1 MKERVAFISAFLA
14 RIPFRKIFTIQTWLF
29 ISFSGW
35 TLFATEK
42 VNANHYPTATKD
54 VYEKVMPYYKSVQKK
69 LRVGDINGAQAD
81 FIKAKEI
88 FAGFYFDY
96 YRFFIPRQLTKDYKT
111 TINSEDLDI
120 PIANLSKAIKKD
132 PNNRFAIF
140 ARGLHFMMKGNN
152 ESQAIS
158 DFSKIINKLATP
170 YDSQFEYY
178 YRGKSKEL
186 TKDYRGAIEDY
197 TVGIEYSKD
206 SPVHYSLY
214 FWRGY
219 SKIMLKDKS
228 GCYDYIEAYNN
239 HGVLMNYW
247 DHDKTWETHKMMEK
261 WCTNALSGP

>member
-14 RIPFRKIFTIQTWLF
+14 RIPFRQIFTIQTWLF

-88 FAGFYFDY
+88 YGAFYFDY
-96 YRFFIPRQLTKDYKT
+96 LIFFVPRQSSDSYG
-111 TINSEDLDI
+111 DLDI

-197 TVGIEYSKD
+197 TVGIEYSEGL
-206 SPVHYSLY
+206 PIHYSFY

-228 GCYDYIEAYNN
+228 GCYDYVEANNN
-239 HGVLMNYW
+239 HGVIMHYW
-247 DHDKTWETHKMMEK
+247 NHDKTWETHKMMEEFCYGK
-261 WCTNALSGP
+261 